1 MRYKILIFTYL
12 INFIFIQ
19 GCNKLREN
27 QMINLEKSV
36 LTDCKFLFERQNV
49 AYLDGKIF
57 EGICSQTSTD
67 NKFKEFR
74 KYKKGQK
81 NGKQLSFFLPEET
94 IHYIGYSMDN
104 MIHGK
109 FREYFR
115 NGNLYQKGKMFRGT
129 YDGIWKIYSE
139 NGDLKE
145 RYTYSKGT
153 LLRNNTYDE

>member
-1 MRYKILIFTYL
+1 MRYKMLIFTYL
-12 INFIFIQ
+12 VNFIFVL
-19 GCNKLREN
+19 GCNKLGEN
-27 QMINLEKSV
+27 QLINLEKSV

-57 EGICSQTSTD
+57 DGICSQASVD

-74 KYKKGQK
+74 RYKKGQK
-81 NGKQLSFFLPEET
+81 NGKQLSFFLPEKT

-109 FREYFR
+109 FREFFR

-129 YDGIWKIYSE
+129 YDGKWKVYKE

-145 RYTYSKGT
+145 RYTYSKGE
-153 LLRNNTYDE
+153 LLRSNINEE

>member
-12 INFIFIQ
+12 VNFIFIQ

-49 AYLDGKIF
+49 AYLDGNIF
-57 EGICSQTSTD
+57 EGLCSQASTD

-74 KYKKGQK
+74 RYKNGQK

-109 FREYFR
+109 FSEYFR
-115 NGNLYQKGKMFRGT
+115 NGNLYQKGKMFRGS
-129 YDGIWKIYSE
+129 YDGIWKVYSE

-145 RYTYSKGT
+145 KYTYSKGT
-153 LLRNNTYDE
+153 LLRSNRYDK

>member
-12 INFIFIQ
+12 ANFIFIQ

-27 QMINLEKSV
+27 QMINLENSV
-36 LTDCKFLFERQNV
+36 LTDCKFLFERQNI
-49 AYLDGKIF
+49 AYYDGKIF

-94 IHYIGYSMDN
+94 IHYIGFSMDN

-115 NGNLYQKGKMFRGT
+115 NGNLYQRGKMFRGT
-129 YDGIWKIYSE
+129 YDGIWKVYSE

-153 LLRNNTYDE
+153 LLRTNKYDK

>member
-1 MRYKILIFTYL
+1 MCIRD
-12 INFIFIQ
+12 
-19 GCNKLREN
+19 
-27 QMINLEKSV
+27 S
-36 LTDCKFLFERQNV
+36 
-49 AYLDGKIF
+49 
-57 EGICSQTSTD
+57 SQTSTD

-109 FREYFR
+109 FSEYFR
-115 NGNLYQKGKMFRGT
+115 NGNLYQKGKMFRGS
-129 YDGIWKIYSE
+129 YDGIWKVYSE

-145 RYTYSKGT
+145 KYTYSKGT
-153 LLRNNTYDE
+153 LLRSNRYDK